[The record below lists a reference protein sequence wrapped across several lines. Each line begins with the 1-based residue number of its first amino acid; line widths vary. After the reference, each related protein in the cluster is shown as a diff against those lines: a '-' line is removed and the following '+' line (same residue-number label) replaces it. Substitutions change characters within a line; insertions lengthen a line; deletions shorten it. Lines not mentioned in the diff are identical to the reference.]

1 MKKRYILAALPL
13 LLVACDASDQD
24 KDSSAVDNSS
34 GPPISDEI
42 VDFNVDLEL
51 ANRNAEEIAPPAEI
65 EEVAPEPK
73 PGELVVSQ
81 NSLDLGLADQNG
93 KADEYRLIVQNIG
106 EMPVRLFSV
115 RTDSKNVAINNDC
128 PPELAVSDTCKIQ
141 LSMRTDVAFEN
152 LNDRLTIDSD
162 AGNGSVVVPLSG
174 AVFATIET
182 TEETPAGPT
191 MAELIEVERRKRL
204 AAAKERS
211 FTQLN
216 IGYGSVMQV
225 SDPVK
230 PPVEYAAED
239 PDYRALE
246 NITEVVSTYPVDNCR
261 IMPDGTR
268 INASLDTT
276 ILTEQEGSVR
286 AIVLQNIVSSCGNI
300 LVPSGSEILGTSFQA
315 ENTEDSRALVVW
327 YRIRRA
333 KDNASLVFNG
343 MAADMSGRPGIPGV
357 VYTRTLEKYGLTGAL
372 IGLSALVSFLTPVD
386 DDQASA
392 AVSDATNKLGQLSAQ
407 TLEQNMDIKPI
418 VEARKGAIIQVVA
431 HMQDV
436 YFPEP
441 KPLKVAEQ

>member
-1 MKKRYILAALPL
+1 MKKRYIIAALSL
-13 LLVACDASDQD
+13 FLVACDASDQ
-24 KDSSAVDNSS
+24 KQDNSKVEDNS
-34 GPPISDEI
+34 GPPINDEI

-51 ANRNAEEIAPPAEI
+51 ANRNAEENAPPAKI
-65 EEVAPEPK
+65 EEVMPDPEP
-73 PGELVVSQ
+73 GMLAVSQ
-81 NSLDLGLADQNG
+81 SSLDLGLADQNG
-93 KADEYRLIVQNIG
+93 KSDEYSLIVQNIG

-115 RTDSKNVAINNDC
+115 RTDSKSVTLKNDC
-128 PPELAVSDTCKIQ
+128 PPELAASDTCTVK
-141 LSMRTDVAFEN
+141 LSMHTDVAFEN
-152 LNDRLTIDSD
+152 LDDRLTIDSD
-162 AGNGSVVVPLSG
+162 AENGSVVVPLSG
-174 AVFATIET
+174 AVFATLEEEPE
-182 TEETPAGPT
+182 TEEGPS
-191 MAELIEVERRKRL
+191 MASLIEAERRKRL
-204 AAAKERS
+204 AEAKNRS

-216 IGYGSVMQV
+216 VGFGSVMQV

-230 PPVEYAAED
+230 PPVEYVAED

-246 NITEVVSTYPVDNCR
+246 DITEVVSTFPVNNCR

-300 LVPSGSEILGTSFQA
+300 LVPAGSEILGTSFQS
-315 ENTEDSRALVVW
+315 ENTEQSRAMVAW

-333 KDNASLVFNG
+333 KDNASIKFEG

-431 HMQDV
+431 HMQDI

-441 KPLKVAEQ
+441 IPLKVAEQ